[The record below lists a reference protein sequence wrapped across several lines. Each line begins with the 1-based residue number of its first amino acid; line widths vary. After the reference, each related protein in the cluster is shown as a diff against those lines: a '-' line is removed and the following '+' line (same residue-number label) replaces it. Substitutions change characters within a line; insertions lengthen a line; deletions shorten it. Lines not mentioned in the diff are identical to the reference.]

1 MVASMIDPF
10 TLLNVSKILW
20 RLDYLQIPS
29 PGP

>member
-1 MVASMIDPF
+1 MINPF
-10 TLLNVSKILW
+10 TLLDVSKILW